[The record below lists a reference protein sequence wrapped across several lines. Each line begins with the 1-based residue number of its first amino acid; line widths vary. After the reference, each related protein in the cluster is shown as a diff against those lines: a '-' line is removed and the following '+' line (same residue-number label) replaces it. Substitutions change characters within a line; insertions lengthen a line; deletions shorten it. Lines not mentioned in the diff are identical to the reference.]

1 MEEISQQLLY
11 QRLRNRVIELFEIHS
26 SIEDIASM
34 GAFETINMVDDWL
47 PLDFEKAPK
56 VFSEAEKEAIAE
68 FIQLAEVAA
77 DATEEDTWDIEWF
90 RASREWVRL
99 SQFAKYVLDIFSE
112 RGRFSEE
119 SEEIFAM

>member
-1 MEEISQQLLY
+1 
-11 QRLRNRVIELFEIHS
+11 
-26 SIEDIASM
+26 M
-34 GAFETINMVDDWL
+34 GAFETIDMVDDWL

-56 VFSEAEKEAIAE
+56 VFSKAEKEAIAE

-99 SQFAKYVLDIFSE
+99 SQFAKHVLDIFSE

-119 SEEIFAM
+119 SEEIFAT